1 MALRNLDQ
9 FRAKVR
15 STQLARTERFE
26 VTFNFNQVTGLSIP
40 GVDNDALNEEVILMC
55 EEVQIP
61 GMVVANKEV
70 NLGNWTHYRNANVGF
85 LGNEINFTFITG
97 TDWNLRRAFEEWI
110 NKCVDTTSKQIGF
123 PDDVHMDIT
132 VKSLDIQDGESA
144 YWTLK
149 ECTPKVLNLIPLSQG
164 TVSIVRNTLI
174 ISAAYWESDTIKVGL
189 GRQTPVETILV

>member
-1 MALRNLDQ
+1 
-9 FRAKVR
+9 
-15 STQLARTERFE
+15 
-26 VTFNFNQVTGLSIP
+26 
-40 GVDNDALNEEVILMC
+40 
-55 EEVQIP
+55 
-61 GMVVANKEV
+61 
-70 NLGNWTHYRNANVGF
+70 
-85 LGNEINFTFITG
+85 
-97 TDWNLRRAFEEWI
+97 
-110 NKCVDTTSKQIGF
+110 
-123 PDDVHMDIT
+123 MDIT

>member
-26 VTFNFNQVTGLSIP
+26 VTFNFNQVRGLSIP

-85 LGNEINFTFITG
+85 LGNEINM
-97 TDWNLRRAFEEWI
+97 
-110 NKCVDTTSKQIGF
+110 S
-123 PDDVHMDIT
+123 
-132 VKSLDIQDGESA
+132 
-144 YWTLK
+144 
-149 ECTPKVLNLIPLSQG
+149 SQ
-164 TVSIVRNTLI
+164 VV
-174 ISAAYWESDTIKVGL
+174 
-189 GRQTPVETILV
+189 